1 MNACLFNNWLQ
12 SPQKKRENGNHV
24 KDQLDDGADDHAHTQ
39 LKNFVEND

>member
-1 MNACLFNNWLQ
+1 MHVCSIIDYNLHKK
-12 SPQKKRENGNHV
+12 QKENGNHV